1 MVTGFHSV
9 QGPTVG
15 ERRAMNSS
23 KYEETEK
30 YVSRQFRKSFSLG
43 ISFLF
48 VMLILPVLNHYA
60 GGFMQQKMFG
70 ELSVTYV
77 YSVLFIYIVAW
88 VMTVYYVVRT
98 DKEEEAH

>member
-1 MVTGFHSV
+1 
-9 QGPTVG
+9 
-15 ERRAMNSS
+15 MNSS
-23 KYEETEK
+23 KHEETGK
-30 YVSRQFRKSFSLG
+30 YVSKQFRKSFSLG
-43 ISFLF
+43 ITFLF
-48 VMLILPVLNHYA
+48 VMLILPILNQYA
-60 GGFMQQKMFG
+60 GGFMQRKMLG